1 MTETVAQ
8 AGDAEQAQSDK
19 RYDAAV
25 VERRSGASVRRRM
38 RCAAAILVAALAA
51 AGCATRERLPDHAL
65 SPEARDCAA
74 WYRSLD
80 EQVASAGVRDAQD
93 APVPGFPYLRVNRF
107 LASYRSF
114 ASAGDETLRAWTDR
128 LLRLDAAAR
137 RHEIANLPAERL
149 DRLPDPEA
157 RLSRSSALKRTAAC
171 GRLLRDTDLA
181 RTESRAALAAQAQVP
196 DDYSIAQRIVGLYAL
211 TRHAFAEGVRRYE
224 DDTLAAY
231 RQTSTAGLVLRY
243 SPPQA
248 SAPPS
253 RETMA
258 ATLRQSARNPL
269 AIPEPGEAEL
279 ETLFAL
285 HAPVLEVQITG
296 EHDRFG
302 ALRWMR
308 DAAVPGV
315 DASDLVVYRH
325 AAWTRYRGRAL
336 LQLAYTIWFPERPP
350 ESDGD
355 LYAGVLDGLT
365 WRVTLAPDGE
375 PLVYDSIHPCGCFHL
390 FLPTPR
396 ARALPAPDPL
406 EEWMFSP
413 QSLPRL
419 APGERPVLRVAAR
432 THALIGVTLQRGAEN
447 LAHYALRPYDE
458 LRSLQRMDGGRR
470 SAFGADGLIAG
481 TERAERFLFWPM
493 GIASAGAMRQWGR
506 HATAFVGRRH
516 FDDADL
522 FERRFV
528 FDLP

>member
-1 MTETVAQ
+1 M
-8 AGDAEQAQSDK
+8 K
-19 RYDAAV
+19 R
-25 VERRSGASVRRRM
+25 S
-38 RCAAAILVAALAA
+38 LALLLCVLAL
-51 AGCATRERLPDHAL
+51 AGCATRERLPDHVL
-65 SPEARDCAA
+65 GPEARDCAA
-74 WYRSLD
+74 WYRTLD

-93 APVPGFPYLRVNRF
+93 SPVAGFPYFRVNRF
-107 LASYRSF
+107 LASYGSF

-128 LLRLDAAAR
+128 LLQLDATAR
-137 RHEIANLPAERL
+137 RHEIANLPAERV
-149 DRLPDPEA
+149 DRLPDAEA
-157 RLSRSSALKRTAAC
+157 RLSRGSALKRTAAC
-171 GRLLRDTDLA
+171 GRLLRDADLA
-181 RTESRAALAAQAQVP
+181 RPESREALFEQAQVP
-196 DDYSIAQRIVGLYAL
+196 DDYSTARRVLGLYAL

-224 DDTLAAY
+224 NATLAAY
-231 RQTSTAGLVLRY
+231 RQGPTAGFVLRY
-243 SPPQA
+243 SPPHA
-248 SAPPS
+248 SASPS
-253 RETMA
+253 REAMA
-258 ATLRQSARNPL
+258 ATLRQSTRNPL
-269 AIPEPGEAEL
+269 AIPEPGDAEL

-285 HAPVLEVQITG
+285 HAPVLDVEITG

-302 ALRWMR
+302 ALRWMH

-315 DASDLVVYRH
+315 DPSDLVVYRH

-350 ESDGD
+350 DSPGD
-355 LYAGVLDGLT
+355 LYAGALDGLT

-390 FLPTPR
+390 FFPTPR

-406 EEWMFSP
+406 EEWMFAP
-413 QSLPRL
+413 KSLPRL
-419 APGERPVLRVAAR
+419 APGERPVLRVASR

-447 LAHYALRPYDE
+447 LARYALRPYDE
-458 LRSLQRMDGGRR
+458 LRSLQRMDGGHR
-470 SAFGADGLIAG
+470 SAFAPDGLIAG

-528 FDLP
+528 FDLD

>member
-1 MTETVAQ
+1 M
-8 AGDAEQAQSDK
+8 
-19 RYDAAV
+19 

-93 APVPGFPYLRVNRF
+93 APVAGFPYLRVNRF
-107 LASYRSF
+107 LASYRPF

-128 LLRLDAAAR
+128 LLALDAAAR
-137 RHEIANLPAERL
+137 RHEIANLPAERV
-149 DRLPDPEA
+149 DRLPDREA
-157 RLSRSSALKRTAAC
+157 RLSRGSALKHTAAC
-171 GRLLRDTDLA
+171 GRLLRDADLA
-181 RTESRAALAAQAQVP
+181 RPESREALLERAQVP
-196 DDYSIAQRIVGLYAL
+196 DDYSTARRVVGLYAL

-224 DDTLAAY
+224 DEALAAY
-231 RQTSTAGLVLRY
+231 RQAPAAGFVLRY
-243 SPPQA
+243 SPPHA
-248 SAPPS
+248 SASPS
-253 RETMA
+253 HEAMA

-285 HAPVLEVQITG
+285 HAPVLDVAITG
-296 EHDRFG
+296 DHDRFG
-302 ALRWMR
+302 ALRWKR

-315 DASDLVVYRH
+315 DASDLVVYRN
-325 AAWTRYRGRAL
+325 AAWTQYEGRAL
-336 LQLAYTIWFPERPP
+336 LQLAYTVWFAERPP

-355 LYAGVLDGLT
+355 LYAGALDGLT

-390 FLPTPR
+390 FFPTPR

-419 APGERPVLRVAAR
+419 APGERPVLRIASR
-432 THALIGVTLQRGAEN
+432 THALIGVTLERNAERV
-447 LAHYALRPYDE
+447 ARYALRPYDE
-458 LRSLQRMDGGRR
+458 LRSLQRLDGGRQ
-470 SAFGADGLIAG
+470 SVFGPDGLIAG

-528 FDLP
+528 FDLW